1 MSLRVLRQR
10 EELPVTAGETH
21 RVSKDANAR
30 SATAAAPR
38 NDTAAM
44 RPVVLLPNRLVQME
58 QSFAIIVSCLAPA
71 AEAEVGEW

>member
-1 MSLRVLRQR
+1 
-10 EELPVTAGETH
+10 
-21 RVSKDANAR
+21 
-30 SATAAAPR
+30 
-38 NDTAAM
+38 M